1 MCGIW
6 AYLLKN
12 GHFKKDIL
20 YKSFEMLKPRGPD
33 RSRLITLSDKNI
45 MLGFHRLS
53 IMDTSTNGD
62 QPFIIESNNRV
73 VYTLC
78 NGEIYNF
85 KDLIQKYNFHP
96 KSNSD
101 CEIIPLIYNK
111 YGIDQL
117 VKDIRGEFAII
128 ILDINKK
135 TNEMKCHV
143 VRDPFGVRPLFIGI
157 DDSGICISS
166 ELKGQVEIYDSIENK
181 LNSIDQFKGGNYGT
195 LNYIND
201 KWSDIELT
209 QYYFF
214 PQEIKYYDVNV
225 AIELIRA
232 TFVETVRCRLVSDR
246 SIGFLLSGG
255 IDSSSVVG
263 VAYSILKDLNKPLY
277 TFSIGFEGG
286 TDEPNAKL
294 VAEYINSNII
304 TVPYDINVTD
314 YQELVKENSLNN
326 KGIHTHVMITNE
338 QAINMIET
346 TVRIIES
353 FDLTS
358 NRASVMQLMIS
369 QFISRNTNIK
379 VLLCGDASDEQYGSY
394 LYFSKCNDP
403 KEFNDECIRL
413 MDEIYKY
420 DGLRCDRAVSNS
432 EIEIRLPFS
441 DQSLV
446 DLTFMIDPKL
456 RMTSTHGIEKWLFRE
471 SMKGFIPEVVRMRK
485 KVALSDG
492 CSSKDNS
499 WYQIIQDKL
508 ETVYTSKDLE
518 NAQTKYTHLTPYTK
532 EGLYYRELFCK
543 YYGNSNTVS
552 KVIPYYWLPK
562 WTGID
567 PKLLDPS
574 ARTLLNINTGE

>member
-12 GHFKKDIL
+12 GHLNKDVL
-20 YKSFEMLKPRGPD
+20 YKSFEMLKNRGPD

-53 IMDTSTNGD
+53 IMDTSTKGD
-62 QPFIIESNNRV
+62 QPFIIETFDRV
-73 VYTLC
+73 IYTLC

-85 KDLIQKYNFHP
+85 KELIEKYNFNP
-96 KSNSD
+96 VSNSD
-101 CEIIPLIYNK
+101 CEIIPLIYNSF
-111 YGIDQL
+111 GIGQL

-128 ILDINKK
+128 ILDINKI
-135 TNEMKCHV
+135 TNEMNCHV
-143 VRDPFGVRPLFIGI
+143 VRDPFGVRPLFIGT
-157 DDSGICISS
+157 DETGICISS
-166 ELKGQVEIYDSIENK
+166 ELKGQAGIYETFENYK
-181 LNSIDQFKGGNYGT
+181 VDQFKGGNYGT
-195 LNYIND
+195 FKYINE
-201 KWSDIELT
+201 KWNDLELT

-214 PQEIKYYDVNV
+214 PNQIKYFEIEESVNM
-225 AIELIRA
+225 IKK
-232 TFVETVRCRLVSDR
+232 TFIETVRCRLQSDR

-255 IDSSSVVG
+255 IDSSAVVG
-263 VAYSILKDLNKPLY
+263 VAYTILKDIKPMY
-277 TFSIGFEGG
+277 TFSIGFENG

-294 VAEYINSNII
+294 VAQYINSDII
-304 TVPYDINVTD
+304 TVPYDISVIE
-314 YQELVKENSLNN
+314 YQNLVKNYN
-326 KGIHTHVMITNE
+326 KGLHTHVMITNE

-358 NRASVMQLMIS
+358 NRASTMQLMIS
-369 QFISRNTNIK
+369 QFISRYTDIK

-446 DLTFMIDPKL
+446 DLTFSIDPKI

-471 SMKGFIPEVVRMRK
+471 SMKEFIPEQVRNRIK
-485 KVALSDG
+485 CALSDG
-492 CSSKDNS
+492 CSSKENS
-499 WYQIIQDKL
+499 WYQIIQNKL
-508 ETVYTSKDLE
+508 ETMYTEEDLNKAE
-518 NAQTKYTHLTPYTK
+518 NKYQHLCPYTK

-543 YYGNSNTVS
+543 YYGNLNEVA

-562 WTGID
+562 WTGLD
-567 PKLLDPS
+567 LKNLDPS
-574 ARTLLNINTGE
+574 ARTLTDVNKGV

>member
-6 AYLLKN
+6 AFLSKN
-12 GHFKKDIL
+12 GYLKKDIL
-20 YKSFEMLKPRGPD
+20 YKSFEMLQYRGPD
-33 RSRLITLSDKNI
+33 RSNLTTLSDKNI

-62 QPFIIESNNRV
+62 QPFIIEDNNRV
-73 VYTLC
+73 IYTLC

-85 KDLIQKYNFHP
+85 KELLQKYQFTT

-101 CEIIPLIYNK
+101 CEIIPLIYKN
-111 YGIDQL
+111 YGINTL
-117 VKDIRGEFAII
+117 VKNIRGEFAII
-128 ILDINKK
+128 ILDINKI
-135 TNEMKCHV
+135 TNEMICHV
-143 VRDPFGVRPLFIGI
+143 VRDPFGVRPLFIGV
-157 DDSGICISS
+157 DYRGICISS
-166 ELKGQVEIYDSIENK
+166 ELKGQSNIYDVIPDNYTV
-181 LNSIDQFKGGNYGT
+181 DQFKGGNYGT
-195 LNYIND
+195 FKYI
-201 KWSDIELT
+201 KGQWSDIELT

-214 PQEIKYYDVNV
+214 PTEIKYSDPNQS
-225 AIELIRA
+225 ISLIRN
-232 TFVETVRCRLVSDR
+232 TFIEAVKCRLQSDR
-246 SIGFLLSGG
+246 PLGFLLSGG

-263 VAYSILKDLNKPLY
+263 VAYSLLKDTKPLY

-294 VAEYINSNII
+294 VAKYINSDII
-304 TVPYDINVTD
+304 TVPYNISVED
-314 YQELVKENSLNN
+314 YNRVSNQYGSN
-326 KGIHTHVMITNE
+326 KGLHTHVMITNE
-338 QAINMIET
+338 QAINMIES
-346 TVRIIES
+346 TVKIIES

-358 NRASVMQLMIS
+358 VRASVMQLMIS
-369 QFISRNTNIK
+369 KFISRYTDIK

-420 DGLRCDRAVSNS
+420 DGLRCDRCVSNS

-446 DLTFMIDPKL
+446 DLTFSIDPKL

-471 SMKGFIPEVVRMRK
+471 SMKGFIPEVVRNRIKTAM
-485 KVALSDG
+485 SDG
-492 CSSKDNS
+492 VSSKEKS
-499 WYQIIQDKL
+499 WYQIIQDRL
-508 ETVYTSKDLE
+508 ESKYTKEDLE
-518 NAQTKYTHLTPYTK
+518 IAKSRYEHLTPYTK

-543 YYGNSNTVS
+543 YYGSAYEVS
-552 KVIPYYWLPK
+552 TVIPYYWLPK

-567 PKLLDPS
+567 SKLLDPS
-574 ARTLLNINTGE
+574 ARTLVDVNTGE

>member
-12 GHFKKDIL
+12 GCLKKDVL
-20 YKSFEMLKPRGPD
+20 YKSFEMLQYRGPD
-33 RSRLITLSDKNI
+33 RSRVITLSDKNI

-62 QPFIIESNNRV
+62 QPFIIEDNNRV
-73 VYTLC
+73 IYTLC

-85 KDLIQKYNFHP
+85 KKLLQKYSFTTN
-96 KSNSD
+96 SNSD
-101 CEIIPLIYNK
+101 CEIIPLIYKN

-117 VKDIRGEFAII
+117 VKDIHGEFAII
-128 ILDINKK
+128 ILDINKV
-135 TNEMKCHV
+135 TNEMTCHV
-143 VRDPFGVRPLFIGI
+143 VRDPFGVRPLFIGT
-157 DDSGICISS
+157 DNTGICISS
-166 ELKGQVEIYDSIENK
+166 ELKGQSSIYDTIKDSYTV
-181 LNSIDQFKGGNYGT
+181 DQFKGGNYGT
-195 LNYIND
+195 FNYING
-201 KWSDIELT
+201 KWSELQLT

-214 PQEIKYYDVNV
+214 PTEIKYYDVTKS
-225 AIELIRA
+225 IELIRN
-232 TFVETVRCRLVSDR
+232 TFIESVKCRLQSDR
-246 SIGFLLSGG
+246 PLGFLLSGG

-263 VAYSILKDLNKPLY
+263 VAYSLLKDTKPLY

-294 VAEYINSNII
+294 VAQYINSDII
-304 TVPYDINVTD
+304 TVPYDISVSEYKRVSNQ
-314 YQELVKENSLNN
+314 YNSN
-326 KGIHTHVMITNE
+326 KGLHTHVMITNE

-358 NRASVMQLMIS
+358 VRASVMQLMIS
-369 QFISRNTNIK
+369 QFISRCTSIK

-446 DLTFMIDPKL
+446 DLTFSIDPKL

-471 SMKGFIPEVVRMRK
+471 SMKGIIPEQVRMRT

-499 WYQIIQDKL
+499 WYQMIQNKL
-508 ETVYTSKDLE
+508 ESKYSKEDLE
-518 NAQTKYTHLTPYTK
+518 NAQTKYQHLCPYTK

-543 YYGNSNTVS
+543 YYGNSNIVA

-567 PKLLDPS
+567 SKLLDPS
-574 ARTLLNINTGE
+574 ARTLGVNTGE

>member
-6 AYLLKN
+6 VYLLKN
-12 GHFKKDIL
+12 GFLKKDIL
-20 YKSFEMLKPRGPD
+20 YKSFQALQDRGPD

-53 IMDTSTNGD
+53 IMDTSSKGD
-62 QPFIIESNNRV
+62 QPFIVETDKRTI
-73 VYTLC
+73 YTLC

-85 KDLIQKYNFHP
+85 KELLNKYNFTP
-96 KSNSD
+96 VSNSD
-101 CEIIPLIYNK
+101 CEIIPLIYSKFGLN
-111 YGIDQL
+111 QL
-117 VKDIRGEFAII
+117 IQDIRGEFAII
-128 ILDINKK
+128 ILDINKL
-135 TNEMKCHV
+135 TNEMKCHII
-143 VRDPFGVRPLFIGI
+143 RDPFGVRPLFIGT
-157 DDSGICISS
+157 DDTGICISS
-166 ELKGQVEIYDSIENK
+166 ELKGQAGIYENFS
-181 LNSIDQFKGGNYGT
+181 NYFVDQFKGGNSGT
-195 LNYIND
+195 FTYLD
-201 KWSDIELT
+201 GKWGNLEQT

-214 PQEIKYYDVNV
+214 PKEIKYYD
-225 AIELIRA
+225 IEESVKLIKN
-232 TFVETVRCRLVSDR
+232 TFYEAVKCRLQSDR

-255 IDSSSVVG
+255 IDSSAVVG
-263 VAYSILKDLNKPLY
+263 VAYNILKDTKPMY

-286 TDEPNAKL
+286 ADEPNAKL
-294 VAEYINSNII
+294 VANYINSDII
-304 TVPYDINVTD
+304 SVPYDISIED
-314 YQELVKENSLNN
+314 YKKVSNQYNSK
-326 KGIHTHVMITNE
+326 KGLHTHVIITNE

-369 QFISRNTNIK
+369 QFISRCTDIK

-432 EIEIRLPFS
+432 KIEIRLPFS

-446 DLTFMIDPKL
+446 DLTFSIDPKI

-471 SMKGFIPEVVRMRK
+471 AMKGFIPEQVRMRIK
-485 KVALSDG
+485 CALSDG
-492 CSSKDNS
+492 CSNKENS
-499 WYQIIQDKL
+499 WYKIIQDKIDIL
-508 ETVYTSKDLE
+508 YTEKDLLNLE
-518 NAQTKYTHLTPYTK
+518 SKYPHLTPYTK

-543 YYGNSNTVS
+543 YYSNNVEVS

-562 WTGID
+562 WTGLD
-567 PKLLDPS
+567 SKLLDPS
-574 ARTLLNINTGE
+574 ARTLVDVNKGE

>member
-12 GHFKKDIL
+12 GFLKTDIL
-20 YKSFEMLKPRGPD
+20 YKSFEMLKARGPD
-33 RSRLITLSDKNI
+33 RSRVITLSDKNI

-62 QPFIIESNNRV
+62 QPFIVETNDRV
-73 VYTLC
+73 IYTLC

-85 KDLIQKYNFHP
+85 KELLMKYNFSP
-96 KSNSD
+96 NSNSD
-101 CEIIPLIYNK
+101 CEIIPLIYNSF
-111 YGIDQL
+111 GIDQL

-128 ILDINKK
+128 ILDINKV

-143 VRDPFGVRPLFIGI
+143 VRDPFGVRPLFIGV
-157 DDSGICISS
+157 DDNGICISS
-166 ELKGQVEIYDSIENK
+166 ELKGQSGIYDDNK
-181 LNSIDQFKGGNYGT
+181 QNYIVDQFKGGNYGT
-195 LNYIND
+195 LKYTD
-201 KWSDIELT
+201 SKWSDIELT

-214 PQEIKYYDVNV
+214 PTEIKYYDVNES
-225 AIELIRA
+225 IELIKT
-232 TFVETVRCRLVSDR
+232 TFTDAVKCRLQSDR
-246 SIGFLLSGG
+246 PIGFLLSGG
-255 IDSSSVVG
+255 VDSSAVVG
-263 VAYSILKDLNKPLY
+263 VAYNLLKDTKNLY

-294 VAEYINSNII
+294 VAGYINSDII
-304 TVPYDINVTD
+304 TVPYDISLVD
-314 YQELVKENSLNN
+314 YQNLIKQYT
-326 KGIHTHVMITNE
+326 KGLHTHVMITTD
-338 QAINMIET
+338 QAIEMIET

-394 LYFSKCNDP
+394 LYFGKCNDP

-446 DLTFMIDPKL
+446 DLTFQIDPKL

-471 SMKGFIPEVVRMRK
+471 SMKGFIPDVVRTRIK
-485 KVALSDG
+485 TALSDG
-492 CSSKDNS
+492 VSSKEKS
-499 WYQIIQDKL
+499 WYKIIQDQL
-508 ETVYTSKDLE
+508 ESVYTDEDLR
-518 NAQTKYTHLTPYTK
+518 NAQTKYEHLTPYTK

-543 YYGNSNTVS
+543 YYGNSNVVS

-567 PKLLDPS
+567 SKLLDPS
-574 ARTLLNINTGE
+574 ARTLVDVNKGE

>member
-12 GHFKKDIL
+12 GHLNKDVL
-20 YKSFEMLKPRGPD
+20 YKSFEMLKNRGPD

-53 IMDTSTNGD
+53 IMDTSTKGD
-62 QPFIIESNNRV
+62 QPFIIETFDRV
-73 VYTLC
+73 IYTLC

-85 KDLIQKYNFHP
+85 KELIEKYNFNP
-96 KSNSD
+96 VSNSD
-101 CEIIPLIYNK
+101 CEIIPLIYNSF
-111 YGIDQL
+111 GIGQL

-128 ILDINKK
+128 ILDINKI
-135 TNEMKCHV
+135 TNEMNCHV
-143 VRDPFGVRPLFIGI
+143 VRDPFGVRPLFIGT
-157 DDSGICISS
+157 DETGICISS
-166 ELKGQVEIYDSIENK
+166 ELKGQAGIYETFENYK
-181 LNSIDQFKGGNYGT
+181 VDQFKGGNYGT
-195 LNYIND
+195 FKYINE
-201 KWSDIELT
+201 KWNDLELT

-214 PQEIKYYDVNV
+214 PNQIKYFEIEESVNM
-225 AIELIRA
+225 IKK
-232 TFVETVRCRLVSDR
+232 TFIETVRCRLQSDR

-255 IDSSSVVG
+255 IDSSAVVG
-263 VAYSILKDLNKPLY
+263 VAYTILKDIKPMY
-277 TFSIGFEGG
+277 TFSIGFENG

-294 VAEYINSNII
+294 VAQYINSDII
-304 TVPYDINVTD
+304 TVPYDISVIE
-314 YQELVKENSLNN
+314 YQNLVKNYN
-326 KGIHTHVMITNE
+326 KGLHTHVMITNE

-358 NRASVMQLMIS
+358 NRASTMQLMIS
-369 QFISRNTNIK
+369 HFISRYTDIK

-446 DLTFMIDPKL
+446 DLTFSIDPKI

-471 SMKGFIPEVVRMRK
+471 SMKEFIPEQVRNRIK
-485 KVALSDG
+485 CALSDG
-492 CSSKDNS
+492 CSSKENS
-499 WYQIIQDKL
+499 WYQIIQNKL
-508 ETVYTSKDLE
+508 ETMYTEEDLKKAE
-518 NAQTKYTHLTPYTK
+518 NKYQHLCPYTK
-532 EGLYYRELFCK
+532 DGLYYRELFCK
-543 YYGNSNTVS
+543 YYGNLNEVA

-562 WTGID
+562 WTGLD
-567 PKLLDPS
+567 LKNLDPS
-574 ARTLLNINTGE
+574 ARTLTDVNKGV

>member
-6 AYLLKN
+6 TYLLKN
-12 GHFKKDIL
+12 GYLHKDVL
-20 YKSFEMLKPRGPD
+20 YKSFEMLKYRGPD

-53 IMDTSTNGD
+53 IMDTSTKGD
-62 QPFIIESNNRV
+62 QPFIIETSDRV
-73 VYTLC
+73 IYTLC

-85 KDLIQKYNFHP
+85 KELIEKYNFNP
-96 KSNSD
+96 VSNSD
-101 CEIIPLIYNK
+101 CEIIPLIYNSF
-111 YGIDQL
+111 GIDQL

-128 ILDINKK
+128 ILDINKI
-135 TNEMKCHV
+135 TNEMNCHV
-143 VRDPFGVRPLFIGI
+143 VRDPFGVRPLFIGT
-157 DDSGICISS
+157 DETGICISS
-166 ELKGQVEIYDSIENK
+166 ELKGQAGIYETFENYK
-181 LNSIDQFKGGNYGT
+181 VDQFKGGNYGT
-195 LNYIND
+195 FKYVNG
-201 KWSDIELT
+201 KWTDLELT

-214 PQEIKYYDVNV
+214 PNEIKYFEIEESVNM
-225 AIELIRA
+225 IKK
-232 TFVETVRCRLVSDR
+232 TFIETVRCRLQSDR

-255 IDSSSVVG
+255 IDSSAVVG
-263 VAYSILKDLNKPLY
+263 VAYTILKDIKPMY
-277 TFSIGFEGG
+277 TFSIGFENG

-294 VAEYINSNII
+294 VAQYINSDII
-304 TVPYDINVTD
+304 TVPYDISVIE
-314 YQELVKENSLNN
+314 YKSLVKNYN
-326 KGIHTHVMITNE
+326 KGLHTHVMITNE

-358 NRASVMQLMIS
+358 NRASTMQLMIS
-369 QFISRNTNIK
+369 QFISRCTDIK

-446 DLTFMIDPKL
+446 DLTFSIDPKI
-456 RMTSTHGIEKWLFRE
+456 RMTTTHGIEKWLFRE
-471 SMKGFIPEVVRMRK
+471 SMKEFIPEQVRNRIK
-485 KVALSDG
+485 CALSDG
-492 CSSKDNS
+492 CSSKENS
-499 WYQIIQDKL
+499 WYQIIQNKL
-508 ETVYTSKDLE
+508 ETMYTEEDLKKAE
-518 NAQTKYTHLTPYTK
+518 NKYEHLCPYTK

-543 YYGNSNTVS
+543 YYGNLNEVA

-562 WTGID
+562 WTGLD
-567 PKLLDPS
+567 LKKLDPS
-574 ARTLLNINTGE
+574 ARTLTDVNKGE

>member
-12 GHFKKDIL
+12 GFLKTDIL
-20 YKSFEMLKPRGPD
+20 YKSFEMLKARGPD
-33 RSRLITLSDKNI
+33 RSRVITLSDKNI

-62 QPFIIESNNRV
+62 QPFIIETNDRV
-73 VYTLC
+73 IYTLC

-85 KDLIQKYNFHP
+85 KELLMKYNFSP
-96 KSNSD
+96 NSNSD
-101 CEIIPLIYNK
+101 CEIIPLIYNSF
-111 YGIDQL
+111 GIDQL

-128 ILDINKK
+128 ILDINKV

-143 VRDPFGVRPLFIGI
+143 VRDPFGVRPLFIGV
-157 DDSGICISS
+157 DDNGICISS
-166 ELKGQVEIYDSIENK
+166 ELKGQSAIYDDNKENY
-181 LNSIDQFKGGNYGT
+181 IVDQFKGGNYGT
-195 LNYIND
+195 FKYTD
-201 KWSDIELT
+201 GKWADIELT

-214 PQEIKYYDVNV
+214 PTEIKYHDVNES
-225 AIELIRA
+225 IELIKT
-232 TFVETVRCRLVSDR
+232 TFTDAVKCRLQSDR
-246 SIGFLLSGG
+246 PIGFLLSGG
-255 IDSSSVVG
+255 VDSSAVVG
-263 VAYSILKDLNKPLY
+263 VAYNLLKNTKNLY

-294 VAEYINSNII
+294 VAEYINSDII
-304 TVPYDINVTD
+304 TVPYDISKKE
-314 YQELVKENSLNN
+314 YQNLIKEYT
-326 KGIHTHVMITNE
+326 KGLHTHVMITPE
-338 QAINMIET
+338 QAIEMLET

-394 LYFSKCNDP
+394 LYFGKCNDP

-446 DLTFMIDPKL
+446 DLTFQIDPKL

-471 SMKGFIPEVVRMRK
+471 SMRGFIPDVVRTRIK
-485 KVALSDG
+485 TALSDG
-492 CSSKDNS
+492 VSSKEKS
-499 WYQIIQDKL
+499 WYKIIQDQL
-508 ETVYTSKDLE
+508 ESVYTDEDLK
-518 NAQTKYTHLTPYTK
+518 NAQTKYQHLTPYTK

-543 YYGNSNTVS
+543 YYGNSNEVS

-567 PKLLDPS
+567 SKLLDPS
-574 ARTLLNINTGE
+574 ARTLIDVNKGE

>member
-12 GHFKKDIL
+12 GFLKKDIL
-20 YKSFEMLKPRGPD
+20 YKSFEMLQYRGPD
-33 RSRLITLSDKNI
+33 RSNLTTLSDKNI

-62 QPFIIESNNRV
+62 QPFIIEDNHNV
-73 VYTLC
+73 IYTLC

-85 KDLIQKYNFHP
+85 KELLQKYNFTP
-96 KSNSD
+96 SSNSD
-101 CEIIPLIYNK
+101 CEIIPLIYKN

-128 ILDINKK
+128 ILNINKI
-135 TNEMKCHV
+135 TNDMTCHV

-157 DDSGICISS
+157 DDKGICISS
-166 ELKGQVEIYDSIENK
+166 ELKGQSNIYDTIRN
-181 LNSIDQFKGGNYGT
+181 IYTVDQFKGGNYGT
-195 LNYIND
+195 FKYIDNQ
-201 KWSDIELT
+201 WSDIQLT

-214 PQEIKYYDVNV
+214 PTEIKYSNTDES
-225 AIELIRA
+225 IKLIRN
-232 TFVETVRCRLVSDR
+232 TFIDAVKCRLQSDR
-246 SIGFLLSGG
+246 PLGFLLSGG

-263 VAYSILKDLNKPLY
+263 VAYSLLKNTKPLY

-294 VAEYINSNII
+294 VAQYINSDII
-304 TVPYDINVTD
+304 TVPYNISIED
-314 YQELVKENSLNN
+314 YKRVSNQHGSN
-326 KGIHTHVMITNE
+326 KGLHTHVMITNE
-338 QAINMIET
+338 QAISMIET
-346 TVRIIES
+346 TVKIIES

-358 NRASVMQLMIS
+358 VRASVMQLMIS
-369 QFISRNTNIK
+369 KFISKYTNIK

-446 DLTFMIDPKL
+446 DLTFSIDPKL

-471 SMKGFIPEVVRMRK
+471 SMKGFIPEQVRLRT

-499 WYQIIQDKL
+499 WYKMIQDKL
-508 ETVYTSKDLE
+508 ESKYTKENLE
-518 NAQTKYTHLTPYTK
+518 NAQYKYEHLTPYTK

-543 YYGNSNTVS
+543 YYGNSNVVA

-562 WTGID
+562 WTGLD
-567 PKLLDPS
+567 SKLLDPS
-574 ARTLLNINTGE
+574 ARTLVDVNTRE

>member
-6 AYLLKN
+6 TYLLKN
-12 GHFKKDIL
+12 GSLRKDIL
-20 YKSFEMLKPRGPD
+20 YKSFEMLQYRGPD
-33 RSRLITLSDKNI
+33 RSNLTTLSDKNI

-62 QPFIIESNNRV
+62 QPFIIEDNNRV
-73 VYTLC
+73 IYTLC

-85 KDLIQKYNFHP
+85 KELLHKYNF
-96 KSNSD
+96 KTTSNSD
-101 CEIIPLIYNK
+101 CEIIPLIYKN
-111 YGIDQL
+111 YGINQL

-128 ILDINKK
+128 ILDINKI
-135 TNEMKCHV
+135 TNEMTCHV
-143 VRDPFGVRPLFIGI
+143 VRDPFGVRPLFIGV
-157 DDSGICISS
+157 DDRGICISS
-166 ELKGQVEIYDSIENK
+166 ELKGQSNIYDVIPDNY
-181 LNSIDQFKGGNYGT
+181 IVDQFKGGNYGT
-195 LNYIND
+195 FKYIEGQ
-201 KWSDIELT
+201 WSDIQLT

-214 PQEIKYYDVNV
+214 PKEIKYFDQNES
-225 AIELIRA
+225 IQLIRNKFIEA
-232 TFVETVRCRLVSDR
+232 VKCRLQSDR
-246 SIGFLLSGG
+246 PLGFLLSGG

-263 VAYSILKDLNKPLY
+263 VAYSLLKDTKPLY

-294 VAEYINSNII
+294 VAKYINSDII
-304 TVPYDINVTD
+304 TVPYNISIED
-314 YQELVKENSLNN
+314 YQRVSNQHGSN
-326 KGIHTHVMITNE
+326 KGLHTHIMITNE
-338 QAINMIET
+338 QAINMIES

-358 NRASVMQLMIS
+358 VRASVMQLMIS
-369 QFISRNTNIK
+369 KFISKYTNIK

-420 DGLRCDRAVSNS
+420 DGLRCDRCVSNS

-446 DLTFMIDPKL
+446 DLTFSIDPKL
-456 RMTSTHGIEKWLFRE
+456 RMTSTHKIEKWLFRE
-471 SMKGFIPEVVRMRK
+471 SMMGFIPEIVRNRIKTAM
-485 KVALSDG
+485 SDG
-492 CSSKDNS
+492 VSSKEKS
-499 WYQIIQDKL
+499 WYQIIQDRL
-508 ETVYTSKDLE
+508 ESNYTKEDLE
-518 NAQTKYTHLTPYTK
+518 IAKSRYQHLTPYTK
-532 EGLYYRELFCK
+532 EGLYYRELFCR
-543 YYGNSNTVS
+543 YYGSSYEVS
-552 KVIPYYWLPK
+552 TVIPYYWLPK

-574 ARTLLNINTGE
+574 ARTLVDVNTGE

>member
-12 GHFKKDIL
+12 GYLNKEVL
-20 YKSFEMLKPRGPD
+20 YKSFEMLQYRGPD

-62 QPFIIESNNRV
+62 QPFIIESNDRV
-73 VYTLC
+73 IYTLC

-85 KDLIQKYNFHP
+85 KELLQKYNFSP
-96 KSNSD
+96 NSNSD
-101 CEIIPLIYNK
+101 CEIIPLIYNSF
-111 YGIDQL
+111 GIDQL

-128 ILDINKK
+128 ILDINKI
-135 TNEMKCHV
+135 TNEMTCHV

-157 DDSGICISS
+157 DDNGICISS
-166 ELKGQVEIYDSIENK
+166 ELKGQSSIYDDIINK
-181 LNSIDQFKGGNYGT
+181 NYTVDQFKGGNYGT
-195 LNYIND
+195 FKYID
-201 KWSDIELT
+201 SKWSNIELT

-214 PQEIKYYDVNV
+214 PTKIKYYDVNES
-225 AIELIRA
+225 IKLIKD
-232 TFVETVRCRLVSDR
+232 TFINSVNCRLTSDR
-246 SIGFLLSGG
+246 PLGFLLSGG
-255 IDSSSVVG
+255 IDSSAVVG
-263 VAYSILKDLNKPLY
+263 VSYSILKESKPLY

-294 VAEYINSNII
+294 VAEYINSDII
-304 TVPYDINVTD
+304 TVPYDINIID
-314 YQELVKENSLNN
+314 YQNQIKQYN
-326 KGIHTHVMITNE
+326 KGLHTHVMITND

-346 TVRIIES
+346 TVKTIES

-369 QFISRNTNIK
+369 EFISRCTNIK

-394 LYFSKCNDP
+394 LYFSQCNNP
-403 KEFNDECIRL
+403 TEFNNECIRL

-420 DGLRCDRAVSNS
+420 DGLRCDRCVSNS
-432 EIEIRLPFS
+432 KIEIRLPFS

-446 DLTFMIDPKL
+446 DLTFSIDPIL

-471 SMKGFIPEVVRMRK
+471 AMKGFIPEQVRNRIKTAM
-485 KVALSDG
+485 SDG
-492 CSSKDNS
+492 VSSKEKS
-499 WYQIIQDKL
+499 WYKIIQDKL
-508 ETVYTSKDLE
+508 EIIYSNDNLN
-518 NAQTKYTHLTPYTK
+518 NAHLKYTHLTPYTK

-543 YYGNSNTVS
+543 YYGNSNEVA

-567 PKLLDPS
+567 SKLLDPS
-574 ARTLLNINTGE
+574 ARTLINVNTGE

>member
-12 GHFKKDIL
+12 GHLNKDVL
-20 YKSFEMLKPRGPD
+20 YKSFEMLKNRGPD

-53 IMDTSTNGD
+53 IMDTSTKGD
-62 QPFIIESNNRV
+62 QPFIIETFDRV
-73 VYTLC
+73 IYTLC

-85 KDLIQKYNFHP
+85 KELIEKYNFNP
-96 KSNSD
+96 VSNSD
-101 CEIIPLIYNK
+101 CEIIPLIYNSF
-111 YGIDQL
+111 GIGQL

-128 ILDINKK
+128 ILDINKI
-135 TNEMKCHV
+135 TNEMNCHV
-143 VRDPFGVRPLFIGI
+143 VRDPFGVRPLFIGT
-157 DDSGICISS
+157 DETGICISS
-166 ELKGQVEIYDSIENK
+166 ELKGQAGIYETFENYK
-181 LNSIDQFKGGNYGT
+181 VDQFKGGNYGT
-195 LNYIND
+195 FKYINE
-201 KWSDIELT
+201 KWNDLELT

-214 PQEIKYYDVNV
+214 PNQIKYFEIEESVNM
-225 AIELIRA
+225 IKK
-232 TFVETVRCRLVSDR
+232 TFIETVRCRLQSDR

-255 IDSSSVVG
+255 IDSSAVVG
-263 VAYSILKDLNKPLY
+263 VAYTILKDIKPMY
-277 TFSIGFEGG
+277 TFSIGFENG

-294 VAEYINSNII
+294 VAQYINSDII
-304 TVPYDINVTD
+304 TVPYDISVIE
-314 YQELVKENSLNN
+314 YQNLVKNYN
-326 KGIHTHVMITNE
+326 KGLHTHVMITNE

-358 NRASVMQLMIS
+358 NRASTMQLMIS
-369 QFISRNTNIK
+369 HFISRYTDIK

-446 DLTFMIDPKL
+446 DLTFSIDPKI

-471 SMKGFIPEVVRMRK
+471 SMKEFIPEQVRNRIK
-485 KVALSDG
+485 CALSDG
-492 CSSKDNS
+492 CSSKENS
-499 WYQIIQDKL
+499 WYQIIQNKL
-508 ETVYTSKDLE
+508 ETMYTEEDLKKAE
-518 NAQTKYTHLTPYTK
+518 NKYQHLCPYTK

-543 YYGNSNTVS
+543 YYGNLNEVA

-562 WTGID
+562 WTGLD
-567 PKLLDPS
+567 LKNLDPS
-574 ARTLLNINTGE
+574 ARTLTDVNKGE

>member
-12 GHFKKDIL
+12 GHLKKDVL
-20 YKSFEMLKPRGPD
+20 HKSFEMLQYRGPD
-33 RSRLITLSDKNI
+33 RSNLTTLSDKNI

-62 QPFIIESNNRV
+62 QPFIIETKDRTI
-73 VYTLC
+73 YTLC

-85 KDLIQKYNFHP
+85 KELLQKYNFNP

-101 CEIIPLIYNK
+101 CEIIPLIYQK

-128 ILDINKK
+128 ILDINNI
-135 TNEMKCHV
+135 TNEMNCHV
-143 VRDPFGVRPLFIGI
+143 VRDPFGVRPLFIGV
-157 DDSGICISS
+157 DNNGICISS
-166 ELKGQVEIYDSIENK
+166 ELKGQTGIYDTFENEDYI
-181 LNSIDQFKGGNYGT
+181 IDQFKGGNYGT
-195 LNYIND
+195 FKYINN
-201 KWSDIELT
+201 KWSNIELT

-214 PQEIKYYDVNV
+214 PSEIKYYDINES
-225 AIELIRA
+225 IELIKN
-232 TFVETVRCRLVSDR
+232 TFVNAVKCRLESDR
-246 SIGFLLSGG
+246 PLGFLLSGG
-255 IDSSSVVG
+255 VDSSAVVG
-263 VAYSILKDLNKPLY
+263 VAYSLLKDISNLY

-294 VAEYINSNII
+294 VAEYINSDII
-304 TVPYDINVTD
+304 TVPYDINIQD
-314 YQELVKENSLNN
+314 YQNLIKNYT
-326 KGIHTHVMITNE
+326 KGLHTHVMITNE

-432 EIEIRLPFS
+432 KIEIRLPFS

-446 DLTFMIDPKL
+446 DLTFQIDPKL
-456 RMTSTHGIEKWLFRE
+456 RMTSTHGIEKWLFRQA
-471 SMKGFIPEVVRMRK
+471 MKGFIPEQVRTRI

-499 WYQIIQDKL
+499 WYKMIQDKL
-508 ETVYTSKDLE
+508 ESKYTNKDLE
-518 NAQTKYTHLTPYTK
+518 NAKSKYIHLTPYTK
-532 EGLYYRELFCK
+532 EGLYYREIFCK

-562 WTGID
+562 WTGLD
-567 PKLLDPS
+567 SKLLDPS
-574 ARTLLNINTGE
+574 ARTLINVNNGE